1 MTREEIYTDRDAKIK
16 GAAETYDQTVI
27 ALKAKYDADADAALA
42 TYRSMHDSFMA
53 ESEERLR
60 ELTATENASKAERI
74 AAIANE

>member
-1 MTREEIYTDRDAKIK
+1 MTREEIYADRDKKIK
-16 GAAETYDQTVI
+16 GAAETYDQTVA
-27 ALKAKYDADADAALA
+27 ALKQKYDEDAEAALV
-42 TYRSMHDSFMA
+42 TYRSMHETFTA